1 VLAAATDADKFT
13 REAACFCL
21 GQMAEHCQP
30 EIMRYQAAVLPVVFN
45 LLDDPMQS
53 VQGVAC
59 YVLETF
65 SENLSVATV
74 GPLLPQLTAK
84 LLQLTQSPRLS
95 IREMAFSALSS
106 TCAAAESTMA
116 PYAADVVRRVVSG

>member
-1 VLAAATDADKFT
+1 
-13 REAACFCL
+13 
-21 GQMAEHCQP
+21 
-30 EIMRYQAAVLPVVFN
+30 MRYQGAVLPVVFG
-45 LLDDPMQS
+45 LLDDPLQS

-84 LLQLTQSPRLS
+84 LLHLSGSPRLS
-95 IREMAFSALSS
+95 VREMAFSALSS
-106 TCAAAESTMA
+106 TCAAAEATMA
-116 PYAADVVRRVVSG
+116 PFAPDVVTTFFLKEGGPTRRS